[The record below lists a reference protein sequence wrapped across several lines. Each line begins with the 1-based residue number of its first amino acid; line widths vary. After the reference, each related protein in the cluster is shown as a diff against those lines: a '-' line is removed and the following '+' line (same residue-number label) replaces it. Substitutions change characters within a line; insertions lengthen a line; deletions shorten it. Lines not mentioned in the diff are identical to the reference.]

1 MDQKCK
7 IGDCASVC
15 TLGHLLNN
23 CNKSLDRYRW
33 RHDSCLTY
41 LVRRIVAC
49 KADTMSVY
57 ADLEGWKINGGTV
70 PGDLVA
76 TGQVP
81 DIVLLDRKQK
91 KIVLLELTCPFDSSA
106 SSFKAAFDRKTDRYE
121 RLALDLEGLGFTAL
135 NMPLEIGS
143 RGVVTARNHMVL
155 ASVASMCGIRDLKVL
170 RRTLG
175 KISLVAS
182 HRIYLARA
190 SREWTS
196 GDFVRP

>member
-1 MDQKCK
+1 M
-7 IGDCASVC
+7 
-15 TLGHLLNN
+15 
-23 CNKSLDRYRW
+23 
-33 RHDSCLTY
+33 
-41 LVRRIVAC
+41 AC

-106 SSFKAAFDRKTDRYE
+106 SIFKAAFDRKTDRYE
-121 RLALDLEGLGFTAL
+121 RLALDLEELGFTAL